1 MKLNDVGQPTL
12 DLFAAAVA
20 AAAGAWPMVGSGNK
34 FAVDEAAV
42 DAMRQSLRSAD
53 FGAVVVIG
61 EGEKDSAPMLF
72 NGEILGV
79 SGAIDWDIAV
89 DPIDGT
95 RLAAYRLD
103 GAVSVIGASEPGE
116 MMNCPDVFYMKKL
129 VCGPEGVGLLD
140 IDYSA
145 TQNIQNLADALQK
158 PISELSVAV
167 IDKPVNA
174 ELIEEVKAS
183 GAHWYRFEEG
193 DIAMAVAAAT
203 PGSGVDLLLGVGGN
217 PEGVLAACAVRILG
231 GFMQG
236 VLAPR
241 SIEEIEAALNSGFQ
255 LDKKFGLSELV
266 GGTRQIFVMA
276 GVTDGILVE
285 GIKVFSEIELDV
297 QLFVLDT
304 DIEGGRLFTIRI
316 NR

>member
-1 MKLNDVGQPTL
+1 MRSTDSPTREL
-12 DLFAAAVA
+12 MEAAIVA
-20 AAAGAWPMVGSGNK
+20 SRAAFQHVGSENK
-34 FAVDEAAV
+34 LAVDRAAV
-42 DAMRQSLRSAD
+42 DAMRSSLNAQKQGFR
-53 FGAVVVIG
+53 VVIG
-61 EGEKDSAPMLF
+61 EGAKDDAPMLF

-79 SGAIDWDIAV
+79 SGSTDWDIAV

-103 GAVSVIGASEPGE
+103 GAVSVIAASEPGE
-116 MMNCPDVFYMKKL
+116 MMNCPDVYYMKKL

-145 TQNIQNLADALQK
+145 TQNIQNLADALRK
-158 PISELSVAV
+158 PVAELSVAV

-266 GGTRQIFVMA
+266 GGTRQVFVMA

-285 GIKVFSEIELDV
+285 GIKVFSETEMDV

-304 DIEGGRLFTIRI
+304 DIEGGRLFTIRVK
-316 NR
+316 R

>member
-1 MKLNDVGQPTL
+1 MRSTDSPTREL
-12 DLFAAAVA
+12 IEAAIVA
-20 AAAGAWPMVGSGNK
+20 SRAAFRHVGSENK
-34 FAVDEAAV
+34 FAVDRAAV
-42 DAMRQSLRSAD
+42 DAMRASLNAQKQGFR
-53 FGAVVVIG
+53 VVIG
-61 EGEKDSAPMLF
+61 EGAKDEAPMLF

-79 SGAIDWDIAV
+79 SGSIDWDIAV

-103 GAVSVIGASEPGE
+103 GAVTVIGASEPGA

-183 GAHWYRFEEG
+183 GANWYRFEEG

-285 GIKVFSEIELDV
+285 GIKVFSETELEV

>member
-1 MKLNDVGQPTL
+1 MRSTDSPTREL
-12 DLFAAAVA
+12 MEAVIVASRAAFRH
-20 AAAGAWPMVGSGNK
+20 VGSENK
-34 FAVDEAAV
+34 FAVDRAAV
-42 DAMRQSLRSAD
+42 DAMRASLNAQKQGFR
-53 FGAVVVIG
+53 VVIG
-61 EGEKDSAPMLF
+61 EGAKDEAPMLF

-79 SGAIDWDIAV
+79 SGAIDWDLAV

-103 GAVSVIGASEPGE
+103 GAVSVIAASEPGE

-158 PISELSVAV
+158 PVAELSVAV

-174 ELIEEVKAS
+174 ELIAEVIAS

-266 GGTRQIFVMA
+266 GGTRQVFVMA
-276 GVTDGILVE
+276 GVTDGILVK
-285 GIKVFSEIELDV
+285 GLKVFSETEMDV

-304 DIEGGRLFTIRI
+304 DIEGGRLFTVRI
-316 NR
+316 KR

>member
-1 MKLNDVGQPTL
+1 MRSTDSPTREL
-12 DLFAAAVA
+12 IEAAIVA
-20 AAAGAWPMVGSGNK
+20 SRAAFRHVGSENK
-34 FAVDEAAV
+34 FAVDRAAV
-42 DAMRQSLRSAD
+42 DAMRASLNAQKQGFR
-53 FGAVVVIG
+53 VVIG
-61 EGEKDSAPMLF
+61 EGVKDEAPMLF

-79 SGAIDWDIAV
+79 SGSIDWDIAV

-183 GAHWYRFEEG
+183 GANWYRFEEG

-266 GGTRQIFVMA
+266 GGTRQVFVMA

-285 GIKVFSEIELDV
+285 GIKVFSETELEV

>member
-1 MKLNDVGQPTL
+1 MRSTDSPTREL
-12 DLFAAAVA
+12 MEAVIVASRAAFRH
-20 AAAGAWPMVGSGNK
+20 VGSENK
-34 FAVDEAAV
+34 LLVDRAAV
-42 DAMRQSLRSAD
+42 DAMRASLNGQRQG
-53 FGAVVVIG
+53 FRVVIG
-61 EGEKDSAPMLF
+61 EGAKDDAPMLF

-79 SGAIDWDIAV
+79 SGSIDWDLAV

-145 TQNIQNLADALQK
+145 TQNIQTLADALQK
-158 PISELSVAV
+158 PVAELTVAV

-174 ELIEEVKAS
+174 DLIEEVKAS
-183 GAHWYRFEEG
+183 GAQWHRFEEG
-193 DIAMAVAAAT
+193 DVAMAVAAAT
-203 PGSGVDLLLGVGGN
+203 PDSGIDLLLGVGGN

-255 LDKKFGLSELV
+255 LDKKIGLSELV
-266 GGTRQIFVMA
+266 GGRRQIFVLA
-276 GVTDGILVE
+276 GVTDGILVK
-285 GIKVFSEIELDV
+285 GIKVFSETEMDV

-304 DIEGGRLFTIRI
+304 DIEGGRLFTIRVK
-316 NR
+316 R

>member
-1 MKLNDVGQPTL
+1 MRSTDSPTREL
-12 DLFAAAVA
+12 IEAAIVA
-20 AAAGAWPMVGSGNK
+20 SRAAFRHVGSENK
-34 FAVDEAAV
+34 FAVDRAAV
-42 DAMRQSLRSAD
+42 DAMRASLNAQKQGFR
-53 FGAVVVIG
+53 VVIG
-61 EGEKDSAPMLF
+61 EGVKDEAPMLF

-79 SGAIDWDIAV
+79 SGSIDWDIAV

-183 GAHWYRFEEG
+183 GANWYRFEEG

-285 GIKVFSEIELDV
+285 GIKVFSETELEV

>member
-1 MKLNDVGQPTL
+1 MRSTDSPTREL
-12 DLFAAAVA
+12 IEAAIVA
-20 AAAGAWPMVGSGNK
+20 SRAAFRHVGSENK
-34 FAVDEAAV
+34 FAVDRAAV
-42 DAMRQSLRSAD
+42 DAMRASLNAQKQGFR
-53 FGAVVVIG
+53 VVIG
-61 EGEKDSAPMLF
+61 EGAKDEAPMLF

-79 SGAIDWDIAV
+79 SGSIDWDIAV

-285 GIKVFSEIELDV
+285 GIKVFSETELEV

>member
-1 MKLNDVGQPTL
+1 MRSTDSPTREL
-12 DLFAAAVA
+12 MEAAIVA
-20 AAAGAWPMVGSGNK
+20 SRAAFRHVGSENK
-34 FAVDEAAV
+34 LSVDRAAV
-42 DAMRQSLRSAD
+42 DAMRASLNSQKQGFR
-53 FGAVVVIG
+53 VVIG
-61 EGEKDSAPMLF
+61 EGAKDDAPMLF

-79 SGAIDWDIAV
+79 SGSIDWDIAV

-95 RLAAYRLD
+95 RLAAYQLD
-103 GAVSVIGASEPGE
+103 GAVSVIAASEPGE
-116 MMNCPDVFYMKKL
+116 MMNCPDVYYMKKL
-129 VCGPEGVGLLD
+129 VCGPEGVGVLD

-145 TQNIQNLADALQK
+145 TQNIQNLADALSK
-158 PISELSVAV
+158 PLAELSVAV

-217 PEGVLAACAVRILG
+217 PEGVVAACAVRILG

-285 GIKVFSEIELDV
+285 GIKVFSETEMDV

-304 DIEGGRLFTIRI
+304 DIEGGRLFTIRVKP
-316 NR
+316 

>member
-1 MKLNDVGQPTL
+1 MRSTDSPTREL
-12 DLFAAAVA
+12 MEAVIVASRAAFRH
-20 AAAGAWPMVGSGNK
+20 VGSENK
-34 FAVDEAAV
+34 FAVDLAAV
-42 DAMRQSLRSAD
+42 DAMRASLNAQKQGFR
-53 FGAVVVIG
+53 VVIG
-61 EGEKDSAPMLF
+61 EGAKDDAPMLF
-72 NGEILGV
+72 NGEILGI

-103 GAVSVIGASEPGE
+103 GAVSVIAASEPGK

-145 TQNIQNLADALQK
+145 TKNIENLADALQK
-158 PISELSVAV
+158 PVSELSVAV

-174 ELIEEVKAS
+174 ELIEEVKDS

-241 SIEEIEAALNSGFQ
+241 SIEEIEAALNSGFH

-266 GGTRQIFVMA
+266 GGTRQVFVMA
-276 GVTDGILVE
+276 GVTDGILVK
-285 GIKVFSEIELDV
+285 GLKVFSETEMDV

-304 DIEGGRLFTIRI
+304 DIEGGRLFTVRI
-316 NR
+316 KR

>member
-1 MKLNDVGQPTL
+1 MEAVIVASR
-12 DLFAAAVA
+12 AAFRH
-20 AAAGAWPMVGSGNK
+20 VGSENK
-34 FAVDEAAV
+34 FAVDRAAV
-42 DAMRQSLRSAD
+42 DAMRASLNAQKQGFR
-53 FGAVVVIG
+53 VVIG
-61 EGEKDSAPMLF
+61 EGAKDEAPMLF
-72 NGEILGV
+72 NGEILGI
-79 SGAIDWDIAV
+79 SGGIDWDLAV

-103 GAVSVIGASEPGE
+103 GAVSVIAASEPGE

-145 TQNIQNLADALQK
+145 TQNIQNLADALRK
-158 PISELSVAV
+158 PVAELSVAV

-174 ELIEEVKAS
+174 ELIEEVIAS

-266 GGTRQIFVMA
+266 GGTRQVFVMA
-276 GVTDGILVE
+276 GVTDGILTK
-285 GIKVFSEIELDV
+285 GLKVVSETELDV

-304 DIEGGRLFTIRI
+304 DIEGGRLFTVRI
-316 NR
+316 KR

>member
-1 MKLNDVGQPTL
+1 
-12 DLFAAAVA
+12 
-20 AAAGAWPMVGSGNK
+20 
-34 FAVDEAAV
+34 
-42 DAMRQSLRSAD
+42 
-53 FGAVVVIG
+53 VIG
-61 EGEKDSAPMLF
+61 EGAKDDAPMLF

-103 GAVSVIGASEPGE
+103 GAVSVIGATEPGA

-158 PISELSVAV
+158 PVSELSVAV
-167 IDKPVNA
+167 IEKPVNA
-174 ELIEEVKAS
+174 DLIEEVKAS
-183 GAHWYRFEEG
+183 GAHWHRFEEG
-193 DIAMAVAAAT
+193 DVAMAVAAAT
-203 PGSGVDLLLGVGGN
+203 PDSGIDLLLGVGGN

-241 SIEEIEAALNSGFQ
+241 SIEEIEAALNSGFK

-266 GGTRQIFVMA
+266 GGTRQVFVMA
-276 GVTDGILVE
+276 GVTDGILVK
-285 GIKVFSEIELDV
+285 GLKVFSETEMDI

-304 DIEGGRLFTIRI
+304 DIEGGRLFTVRVK
-316 NR
+316 R

>member
-1 MKLNDVGQPTL
+1 MEAVIVASR
-12 DLFAAAVA
+12 AAFRH
-20 AAAGAWPMVGSGNK
+20 VGSENK
-34 FAVDEAAV
+34 FAVDRAAV
-42 DAMRQSLRSAD
+42 DAMRASLNAQKQGFR
-53 FGAVVVIG
+53 VVIG
-61 EGEKDSAPMLF
+61 EGAKDEAPMLF
-72 NGEILGV
+72 NGEILGI
-79 SGAIDWDIAV
+79 SGGIDWDLAV

-103 GAVSVIGASEPGE
+103 GAVSVIAASEPGE

-145 TQNIQNLADALQK
+145 TQNIQNLADALHK
-158 PISELSVAV
+158 PVAELSVAV

-174 ELIEEVKAS
+174 ELIEEVIAS

-266 GGTRQIFVMA
+266 GGTRQVFVMA
-276 GVTDGILVE
+276 GVTDGILTK
-285 GIKVFSEIELDV
+285 GLKVVSETELDV

-304 DIEGGRLFTIRI
+304 DIEGGRLFTVRI
-316 NR
+316 KR

>member
-1 MKLNDVGQPTL
+1 MRSTDSPTREL
-12 DLFAAAVA
+12 IEAVIVASRAAFRH
-20 AAAGAWPMVGSGNK
+20 VGSENK
-34 FAVDEAAV
+34 FAVDRAAV
-42 DAMRQSLRSAD
+42 DAMRASLNAQKQGFR
-53 FGAVVVIG
+53 VVIG
-61 EGEKDSAPMLF
+61 EGAKDEAPMLF

-79 SGAIDWDIAV
+79 SGSIDWDIAV

-266 GGTRQIFVMA
+266 GGTRQVFVMA
-276 GVTDGILVE
+276 GVTDGILVK
-285 GIKVFSEIELDV
+285 GLKVFSETEMDI

-304 DIEGGRLFTIRI
+304 DIEGGRLFTIRVK
-316 NR
+316 R

>member
-1 MKLNDVGQPTL
+1 
-12 DLFAAAVA
+12 
-20 AAAGAWPMVGSGNK
+20 
-34 FAVDEAAV
+34 
-42 DAMRQSLRSAD
+42 
-53 FGAVVVIG
+53 
-61 EGEKDSAPMLF
+61 
-72 NGEILGV
+72 
-79 SGAIDWDIAV
+79 
-89 DPIDGT
+89 
-95 RLAAYRLD
+95 
-103 GAVSVIGASEPGE
+103 
-116 MMNCPDVFYMKKL
+116 MKKL
-129 VCGPEGVGLLD
+129 VCGPEGVGVLD

-145 TQNIQNLADALQK
+145 TQNIQNLADALRK
-158 PISELSVAV
+158 PVAELSVAV

-266 GGTRQIFVMA
+266 GGTRQVFVMA

-285 GIKVFSEIELDV
+285 GIKVFSETEMDV

-304 DIEGGRLFTIRI
+304 DIEGGRLFTIRVK
-316 NR
+316 R

>member
-1 MKLNDVGQPTL
+1 
-12 DLFAAAVA
+12 
-20 AAAGAWPMVGSGNK
+20 
-34 FAVDEAAV
+34 
-42 DAMRQSLRSAD
+42 
-53 FGAVVVIG
+53 
-61 EGEKDSAPMLF
+61 MLF
-72 NGEILGV
+72 NGEILGI

-95 RLAAYRLD
+95 RLAAYRLG
-103 GAVSVIGASEPGE
+103 GAVSVIAASEPGQ

-145 TQNIQNLADALQK
+145 TQNIENLADALQK
-158 PISELSVAV
+158 PVSELSVAV

-174 ELIEEVKAS
+174 ELIEEVKDS

-255 LDKKFGLSELV
+255 LDKKFGLLELV
-266 GGTRQIFVMA
+266 GGTRQVFVMA
-276 GVTDGILVE
+276 GVTDGILVK
-285 GIKVFSEIELDV
+285 GLKVFSETEMDI

-304 DIEGGRLFTIRI
+304 DIEGGRLFTVRI
-316 NR
+316 KR

>member
-1 MKLNDVGQPTL
+1 MRSTDSPTREL
-12 DLFAAAVA
+12 MEAAIVA
-20 AAAGAWPMVGSGNK
+20 SRAAFRHVGSENK
-34 FAVDEAAV
+34 FAVDRAAV
-42 DAMRQSLRSAD
+42 DAMRASLNGQKQGFR
-53 FGAVVVIG
+53 VVIG
-61 EGEKDSAPMLF
+61 EGAKDEAPMLF
-72 NGEILGV
+72 NGEILGI
-79 SGAIDWDIAV
+79 SGGIDWDVAV

-103 GAVSVIGASEPGE
+103 GAVSVIAASEPGE

-145 TQNIQNLADALQK
+145 TQNIQTLADALHK
-158 PISELSVAV
+158 PVAELSVAV

-174 ELIEEVKAS
+174 ELIEEVIAS

-203 PGSGVDLLLGVGGN
+203 HGSGVDLLLGVGGN

-266 GGTRQIFVMA
+266 GGTRQVFVMA
-276 GVTDGILVE
+276 GVTDGILTQ
-285 GIKVFSEIELDV
+285 GIKVFSETEMDV

-304 DIEGGRLFTIRI
+304 DIEGGRLFTIRVK
-316 NR
+316 R

>member
-1 MKLNDVGQPTL
+1 MRSTDSPTREL
-12 DLFAAAVA
+12 IEAAIVA
-20 AAAGAWPMVGSGNK
+20 SRAAFRHVGSENK
-34 FAVDEAAV
+34 FAVDRAAV
-42 DAMRQSLRSAD
+42 DAMRASLNAQKQGFR
-53 FGAVVVIG
+53 VVIG
-61 EGEKDSAPMLF
+61 EGAKDEAPMLF

-79 SGAIDWDIAV
+79 SGSIDWDIAV

-255 LDKKFGLSELV
+255 LDKKFALSELV

-285 GIKVFSEIELDV
+285 GIKVFSETELDV

>member
-1 MKLNDVGQPTL
+1 MRSTDSPTREL
-12 DLFAAAVA
+12 IEAAIVA
-20 AAAGAWPMVGSGNK
+20 SRAAFRHVGSENK
-34 FAVDEAAV
+34 FAVDRAAV
-42 DAMRQSLRSAD
+42 DAMRASLNAQKQGFR
-53 FGAVVVIG
+53 VVIG
-61 EGEKDSAPMLF
+61 EGAKDEAPMLF

-79 SGAIDWDIAV
+79 SGSIDWDIAV

-183 GAHWYRFEEG
+183 GANWYRFEEG

-266 GGTRQIFVMA
+266 GGTRQVFVMA

-285 GIKVFSEIELDV
+285 GIKVFSETELEV

>member
-1 MKLNDVGQPTL
+1 MRSTDSPTREL
-12 DLFAAAVA
+12 IEAAIVA
-20 AAAGAWPMVGSGNK
+20 SRAAFRHVGSENK
-34 FAVDEAAV
+34 FAVDRAAV
-42 DAMRQSLRSAD
+42 DAMRASLNAQKQGFR
-53 FGAVVVIG
+53 VVIG
-61 EGEKDSAPMLF
+61 EGAKDEAPMLF

-79 SGAIDWDIAV
+79 SGSIDWDIAV

-276 GVTDGILVE
+276 GVTDGLLVE
-285 GIKVFSEIELDV
+285 GIKVFSETELDV

>member
-1 MKLNDVGQPTL
+1 
-12 DLFAAAVA
+12 
-20 AAAGAWPMVGSGNK
+20 
-34 FAVDEAAV
+34 
-42 DAMRQSLRSAD
+42 
-53 FGAVVVIG
+53 
-61 EGEKDSAPMLF
+61 MLF

-79 SGAIDWDIAV
+79 SGLIDWDIAV

-103 GAVSVIGASEPGE
+103 GAVSVIAASEPGE
-116 MMNCPDVFYMKKL
+116 MMNCPDVYYMKKL
-129 VCGPEGVGLLD
+129 VCGPEGVGVLD

-145 TQNIQNLADALQK
+145 TQNIQNLADALRK
-158 PISELSVAV
+158 PIAELSVAV

-217 PEGVLAACAVRILG
+217 PEGVVAACAVRILG

-266 GGTRQIFVMA
+266 GGTRQVFVMA

-285 GIKVFSEIELDV
+285 GIKVFSETEMDV

-304 DIEGGRLFTIRI
+304 DIEGGRLFTIRVK
-316 NR
+316 R

>member
-1 MKLNDVGQPTL
+1 MRSTDSPTREL
-12 DLFAAAVA
+12 IEAAIVA
-20 AAAGAWPMVGSGNK
+20 SRAAFRHVGSENK
-34 FAVDEAAV
+34 FAVDRAAV
-42 DAMRQSLRSAD
+42 DAMRASLNAQKQGFR
-53 FGAVVVIG
+53 VVIG
-61 EGEKDSAPMLF
+61 EGAKDEAPMLF

-79 SGAIDWDIAV
+79 SGSIDWDIAV

-183 GAHWYRFEEG
+183 GANWYRFEEG

-285 GIKVFSEIELDV
+285 GIKVFSETELEV

>member
-1 MKLNDVGQPTL
+1 MRSTDSPTREL
-12 DLFAAAVA
+12 IEAAIVA
-20 AAAGAWPMVGSGNK
+20 SRAAFRHVGSENK
-34 FAVDEAAV
+34 FAVDRAAV
-42 DAMRQSLRSAD
+42 DAMRASLNAQKQGFR
-53 FGAVVVIG
+53 VVIG
-61 EGEKDSAPMLF
+61 EGAKDEAPMLF

-79 SGAIDWDIAV
+79 SGSIDWDIAV

-103 GAVSVIGASEPGE
+103 GAVSVIGASEPGA

-183 GAHWYRFEEG
+183 GANWYRFEEG

-285 GIKVFSEIELDV
+285 GIKVFSETELEV

>member
-1 MKLNDVGQPTL
+1 MRSTDSPTREL
-12 DLFAAAVA
+12 MEAVIVASRAAFRH
-20 AAAGAWPMVGSGNK
+20 VGSENK
-34 FAVDEAAV
+34 FAVDRAAV
-42 DAMRQSLRSAD
+42 DAMRASLNAQKQGFR
-53 FGAVVVIG
+53 VVIG
-61 EGEKDSAPMLF
+61 EGAKDEAPMLF
-72 NGEILGV
+72 NGEILGI
-79 SGAIDWDIAV
+79 SGGIDWDLAV

-103 GAVSVIGASEPGE
+103 GAVSVIAASEPGE

-145 TQNIQNLADALQK
+145 TQNIQNLADALRK
-158 PISELSVAV
+158 PVAELSVAV

-174 ELIEEVKAS
+174 ELIEEVIAS

-266 GGTRQIFVMA
+266 GGTRQVFVMA
-276 GVTDGILVE
+276 GVTDGILTK
-285 GIKVFSEIELDV
+285 GLKVVSETELDV

-304 DIEGGRLFTIRI
+304 DIEGGRLFTVRI
-316 NR
+316 KR

>member
-1 MKLNDVGQPTL
+1 MRSTDSPTREL
-12 DLFAAAVA
+12 MEAVIVA
-20 AAAGAWPMVGSGNK
+20 SRSAFRHVGSESK
-34 FAVDEAAV
+34 SAVDRSAV
-42 DAMRQSLRSAD
+42 DAMRASLNAQKQGFR
-53 FGAVVVIG
+53 VVIG
-61 EGEKDSAPMLF
+61 EGAKDAAPMLF

-79 SGAIDWDIAV
+79 SGSVDWDLAV

-103 GAVSVIGASEPGE
+103 GAVSVIGATEPGQ

-158 PISELSVAV
+158 PVEELSVAV

-183 GAHWYRFEEG
+183 GASWYRFEDG
-193 DIAMAVAAAT
+193 DVAMAVAAAT

-266 GGTRQIFVMA
+266 GGSRQVFVMA
-276 GVTDGILVE
+276 GVTDGLLVK
-285 GIKVFSEIELDV
+285 GIEVFSETELDV

-316 NR
+316 KR

>member
-1 MKLNDVGQPTL
+1 MRSTDSPTREL
-12 DLFAAAVA
+12 MEAAIVA
-20 AAAGAWPMVGSGNK
+20 SRAAFQHVGSENK
-34 FAVDEAAV
+34 LAVDRAAV
-42 DAMRQSLRSAD
+42 DAMRSSLNAQKQGFR
-53 FGAVVVIG
+53 VVIG
-61 EGEKDSAPMLF
+61 EGAKDDAPMLF

-79 SGAIDWDIAV
+79 SGSTDWDIAV

-103 GAVSVIGASEPGE
+103 GAVSVIAASEPGE
-116 MMNCPDVFYMKKL
+116 MMNCPDVYYMKKL

-145 TQNIQNLADALQK
+145 TQNIQNLADALRK
-158 PISELSVAV
+158 PVAELSVAV

-174 ELIEEVKAS
+174 ALIEEVKAS

-266 GGTRQIFVMA
+266 GGTRQVFVMA

-285 GIKVFSEIELDV
+285 GIKVFSETEMDV

-304 DIEGGRLFTIRI
+304 DIEGGRLFTIRVKH
-316 NR
+316 

>member
-1 MKLNDVGQPTL
+1 MRSTDSPTREL
-12 DLFAAAVA
+12 IEAAIVA
-20 AAAGAWPMVGSGNK
+20 SRAAFRHVGSENK
-34 FAVDEAAV
+34 FAVDRAAV
-42 DAMRQSLRSAD
+42 DAMRASLNAQKQGFR
-53 FGAVVVIG
+53 VVIG
-61 EGEKDSAPMLF
+61 EGAKDEAPMLF

-79 SGAIDWDIAV
+79 SGSIDWDIAV

-183 GAHWYRFEEG
+183 GANWYRFEEG

-203 PGSGVDLLLGVGGN
+203 PGSGVELLLGVGGN

-285 GIKVFSEIELDV
+285 GIKVFSETELEV

>member
-1 MKLNDVGQPTL
+1 MRSTDSPTREL
-12 DLFAAAVA
+12 MEAVIVASRAAFRH
-20 AAAGAWPMVGSGNK
+20 VGSENK
-34 FAVDEAAV
+34 LAVDRAAV
-42 DAMRQSLRSAD
+42 DAMRASLNAQKQGFR
-53 FGAVVVIG
+53 VVIG
-61 EGEKDSAPMLF
+61 EGAKDDAPMLF
-72 NGEILGV
+72 NGEILGI

-95 RLAAYRLD
+95 RLAAYRLG
-103 GAVSVIGASEPGE
+103 GAVSVIAASEPGQ

-158 PISELSVAV
+158 PVSELSVAV

-174 ELIEEVKAS
+174 ELIEEVKDS

-266 GGTRQIFVMA
+266 GGTRQVFVMA
-276 GVTDGILVE
+276 GVTDGILVK
-285 GIKVFSEIELDV
+285 GLKVFSETEMDV

-304 DIEGGRLFTIRI
+304 DIEGGRLFTVRI
-316 NR
+316 KR

>member
-1 MKLNDVGQPTL
+1 MRSTDSPTREL
-12 DLFAAAVA
+12 MEAAIVA
-20 AAAGAWPMVGSGNK
+20 SRAAFRHVGSENK
-34 FAVDEAAV
+34 LSVDRAAV
-42 DAMRQSLRSAD
+42 DAMRASLNSQKQGFR
-53 FGAVVVIG
+53 VVIG
-61 EGEKDSAPMLF
+61 EGAKDDAPMLF

-79 SGAIDWDIAV
+79 SGSIDWDIAV

-103 GAVSVIGASEPGE
+103 GAVSVIAASEPGQ
-116 MMNCPDVFYMKKL
+116 MMNCPDVYYMKKL

-145 TQNIQNLADALQK
+145 TQNIQNLADALRK
-158 PISELSVAV
+158 PVAELSVAV

-174 ELIEEVKAS
+174 ELIEEVIAS

-217 PEGVLAACAVRILG
+217 PEGVVAACAVRILG

-266 GGTRQIFVMA
+266 GGTRQVFVMA

-285 GIKVFSEIELDV
+285 GIKVFSETEMDV

-304 DIEGGRLFTIRI
+304 DIEGGRLFTIRVK
-316 NR
+316 R

>member
-1 MKLNDVGQPTL
+1 MRSTDSPTREL
-12 DLFAAAVA
+12 MEAVIVASRAAFLH
-20 AAAGAWPMVGSGNK
+20 VGSENK
-34 FAVDEAAV
+34 LAVDRAAV
-42 DAMRQSLRSAD
+42 DAMRASLNAQKQGFR
-53 FGAVVVIG
+53 VVIG
-61 EGEKDSAPMLF
+61 EGAKDDAPMLF
-72 NGEILGV
+72 NGEILGI

-95 RLAAYRLD
+95 RLAAYRLG
-103 GAVSVIGASEPGE
+103 GAVSVIAASEPGQ

-145 TQNIQNLADALQK
+145 TQNIENLADALQK
-158 PISELSVAV
+158 PVSELTVAV

-174 ELIEEVKAS
+174 ELIEEVKDS

-266 GGTRQIFVMA
+266 GGTRQVFVMA
-276 GVTDGILVE
+276 GVTDGILVK
-285 GIKVFSEIELDV
+285 GLKVFSETEMDV

-304 DIEGGRLFTIRI
+304 DIEGGRLFTVRI
-316 NR
+316 KR

>member
-1 MKLNDVGQPTL
+1 MRSTDSPTREL
-12 DLFAAAVA
+12 MEAAIVA
-20 AAAGAWPMVGSGNK
+20 SRAAFRHVGSENK
-34 FAVDEAAV
+34 FAVDRAAV
-42 DAMRQSLRSAD
+42 DAMRASLNGQKQGFR
-53 FGAVVVIG
+53 VVIG
-61 EGEKDSAPMLF
+61 EGAKDEAPMLF
-72 NGEILGV
+72 NGEILGI
-79 SGAIDWDIAV
+79 SGGIDWDVAV

-103 GAVSVIGASEPGE
+103 GAVSVIAASEPGE

-129 VCGPEGVGLLD
+129 VCGPEGVGLID

-145 TQNIQNLADALQK
+145 TQNIQTLADALRK
-158 PISELSVAV
+158 PVAELSVAV

-174 ELIEEVKAS
+174 ELIEEVIAS

-266 GGTRQIFVMA
+266 GGTRQVFVMA
-276 GVTDGILVE
+276 GVTDGILTQ
-285 GIKVFSEIELDV
+285 GIKVFSETEMDV

-304 DIEGGRLFTIRI
+304 DIEGGRLFTIRVK
-316 NR
+316 R

>member
-1 MKLNDVGQPTL
+1 MEAVIVASR
-12 DLFAAAVA
+12 AAFRH
-20 AAAGAWPMVGSGNK
+20 VGSENK
-34 FAVDEAAV
+34 FAVDRAAV
-42 DAMRQSLRSAD
+42 DAMRASLNAQKQGFR
-53 FGAVVVIG
+53 VVIG
-61 EGEKDSAPMLF
+61 EGAKDEAPMLF

-79 SGAIDWDIAV
+79 SGAIDWDLAV

-103 GAVSVIGASEPGE
+103 GAVSVIAASEPGE

-158 PISELSVAV
+158 PVAELSVAV

-174 ELIEEVKAS
+174 ELIAEVIAS

-266 GGTRQIFVMA
+266 GGTRQVFVMA
-276 GVTDGILVE
+276 GVTDGILVK
-285 GIKVFSEIELDV
+285 GLKVFSETEMDV

-304 DIEGGRLFTIRI
+304 DIEGGRLFTVRI
-316 NR
+316 KR

>member
-1 MKLNDVGQPTL
+1 MRSTDSPTREL
-12 DLFAAAVA
+12 IEAAIVA
-20 AAAGAWPMVGSGNK
+20 SRAAFRHVGSENK
-34 FAVDEAAV
+34 FAVDRAAV
-42 DAMRQSLRSAD
+42 DAMRASLNAQKQGFR
-53 FGAVVVIG
+53 VVIG
-61 EGEKDSAPMLF
+61 EGAKDEAPMLF

-79 SGAIDWDIAV
+79 SGSIDWDIAV

-145 TQNIQNLADALQK
+145 TQNIQNLADALLK

-183 GAHWYRFEEG
+183 GANWYRFEEG

-285 GIKVFSEIELDV
+285 GIKVFSETELEV

>member
-1 MKLNDVGQPTL
+1 MRSTDSPTREL
-12 DLFAAAVA
+12 MEAVIVASRAAFRH
-20 AAAGAWPMVGSGNK
+20 VGSENK
-34 FAVDEAAV
+34 FAVDRAAV
-42 DAMRQSLRSAD
+42 DAMRASLNAQKQGFR
-53 FGAVVVIG
+53 VVIG
-61 EGEKDSAPMLF
+61 EGAKDDAPMLF
-72 NGEILGV
+72 NGEILGI

-95 RLAAYRLD
+95 RLAAYRLG
-103 GAVSVIGASEPGE
+103 GAVSVIAASEPGQ

-145 TQNIQNLADALQK
+145 TQNIENLADALQK

-174 ELIEEVKAS
+174 ELIEEVKDS

-266 GGTRQIFVMA
+266 GGTRQVFVMA
-276 GVTDGILVE
+276 GVTDGILVK
-285 GIKVFSEIELDV
+285 GLKVFSETEMDI

-304 DIEGGRLFTIRI
+304 DIEGGRLFTVRVK
-316 NR
+316 R

>member
-1 MKLNDVGQPTL
+1 MRSTDSPTREL
-12 DLFAAAVA
+12 MEAVIVASRAAFRH
-20 AAAGAWPMVGSGNK
+20 VGSENK
-34 FAVDEAAV
+34 FAVDRAAV
-42 DAMRQSLRSAD
+42 DAMRASLNAQKQGFR
-53 FGAVVVIG
+53 VVIG
-61 EGEKDSAPMLF
+61 EGAKDEAPMLF
-72 NGEILGV
+72 NGEILGI
-79 SGAIDWDIAV
+79 SGGIDWDLAV

-103 GAVSVIGASEPGE
+103 GAVSVIAASEPGE

-145 TQNIQNLADALQK
+145 TQNIQNLADALHK
-158 PISELSVAV
+158 PVAELSVAV

-174 ELIEEVKAS
+174 ELIEEVIAS

-266 GGTRQIFVMA
+266 GGTRQVFVMA
-276 GVTDGILVE
+276 GVTDGILTK
-285 GIKVFSEIELDV
+285 GLKVVSETELDV

-304 DIEGGRLFTIRI
+304 DIEGGRLFTVRI
-316 NR
+316 KR

>member
-1 MKLNDVGQPTL
+1 MRSTDSPTREL
-12 DLFAAAVA
+12 IEAAIVA
-20 AAAGAWPMVGSGNK
+20 SRAAFRHVGSENK
-34 FAVDEAAV
+34 FAVDRAAV
-42 DAMRQSLRSAD
+42 DAMRASLNAQKQGFR
-53 FGAVVVIG
+53 VVIG
-61 EGEKDSAPMLF
+61 EGAKDEAPMLF

-79 SGAIDWDIAV
+79 SGSIDWDIAV

>member
-1 MKLNDVGQPTL
+1 MRSTDSPTREL
-12 DLFAAAVA
+12 IEAAIVA
-20 AAAGAWPMVGSGNK
+20 SRAAFRHVGSENK
-34 FAVDEAAV
+34 FAVDRAAV
-42 DAMRQSLRSAD
+42 DAMRASLNAQKQGFR
-53 FGAVVVIG
+53 VVIG
-61 EGEKDSAPMLF
+61 EGVKDEAPMLF

-79 SGAIDWDIAV
+79 SGSIDWDIAV

-145 TQNIQNLADALQK
+145 TQNIQNLADALLK

-183 GAHWYRFEEG
+183 GANWYRFEEG
-193 DIAMAVAAAT
+193 DISMAVAAAT

-285 GIKVFSEIELDV
+285 GIKVFSETELEV